1 MKKQIND
8 MPWEKNKNGF
18 IPGNEHNRIVMR
30 DLLNETGPG
39 MCLAKWTQV
48 TMHLGVGLT
57 HSCHHPVAHKIDLE
71 ELKDNPGALHNTE
84 VKKKARKQMLNGE
97 RPSECDFCWRIEDN
111 TGEISDR
118 ALKSLDQYSI
128 HDHDDIIQLNGDE
141 NIFPRYVEVS
151 FSHACN
157 FKCAYCGPAF
167 SSKWA
172 EEIKQQGPYKLSH
185 GTDFN
190 HVTDVPL
197 KASDENPYTEAF
209 WKWFPEAK
217 KYMHTLRITGGE
229 PLMSK
234 HTFKVME
241 HLLEHPEPELELA
254 INSNGCPPAKLWLK
268 FTDLV
273 NQLISSKSI
282 KKFTLFTSA
291 ENSNIAAEYTRTGMD
306 WELFKSNIDYFME
319 NTYNTR
325 LTFMA
330 AFNILSITT
339 FKDFLEYVLFLK
351 RRYNKNGM
359 YKWLNESGMDTN
371 TSLQYGLSTYRIP
384 YMPNLIDRDSKS
396 EIGNRVG
403 VDIPY
408 VRAPEFLDANIA
420 SMEMLQEYLLPAV
433 DFMYKNLANN
443 EWHGLLGFESL
454 EALKL
459 KRIFVD
465 ALIAVKDARNHD
477 ETTTRQDIAKQ
488 RARFY
493 EFIIEYD
500 KRRGTDFTKSLPEMT
515 SFYNV
520 CKLEYQK
527 LRTEIKKDDNT
538 TT

>member
-1 MKKQIND
+1 MSKKLAD
-8 MPWEKNKNGF
+8 MPFERHGSGY
-18 IPGNEHNRIVMR
+18 IPGNEHNRNVMR

-71 ELKDNPGALHNTE
+71 ELKDNPSALHNTG

-128 HDHDDIIQLNGDE
+128 HDHDNITQLTGDE
-141 NIFPRYVEVS
+141 NVYPRYVEVS

-157 FKCAYCGPAF
+157 FKCAYCGPTF
-167 SSKWA
+167 SSAWA
-172 EEIKQQGPYKLSH
+172 SEIKEHGTYKLSH
-185 GTDFN
+185 GGDFN
-190 HVTDVPL
+190 YTTDVPL

-217 KYMHTLRITGGE
+217 KHMHTLRITGGE

-241 HLLEHPEPELELA
+241 HLLEHPEPEMELA

-273 NQLISSKSI
+273 NQLTESGSI

-291 ENSNIAAEYTRTGMD
+291 ENSEAAAEYTRTGMD
-306 WELFKSNIDYFME
+306 WMLFKQNIEYFME
-319 NTYNTR
+319 NTKDTR
-325 LTFMA
+325 VTFMA
-330 AFNILSITT
+330 AFNILSLTT

-351 RRYNKNGM
+351 RRFNRNGM
-359 YKWLNESGMDTN
+359 YKWLSESGLDTN
-371 TSLQYGLSTYRIP
+371 DSLQYDLDKYRTQYIP
-384 YMPNLIDRDSKS
+384 SCAEREEGGGSV
-396 EIGNRVG
+396 GNRVG
-403 VDIPY
+403 LDIPY
-408 VRAPEFLDANIA
+408 VRAPEFLDANTATI
-420 SMEMLQEYLLPAV
+420 EMLQDYLLPAV
-433 DFMYKNLANN
+433 DYMYKNLANN
-443 EWHGLLGFESL
+443 EWHGLLGFESW

-465 ALIAVKDARNHD
+465 VLIAVKDARNHD
-477 ETTTRQDIAKQ
+477 ETTTREDIAKQ

-493 EFIIEYD
+493 EFVMEYD
-500 KRRGTDFTKSLPEMT
+500 KRRGTDFTKSLPGMAH
-515 SFYNV
+515 FYKV
-520 CKLEYQK
+520 CKLEHEK
-527 LRTEIKKDDNT
+527 LRVETNNDDAS
-538 TT
+538 